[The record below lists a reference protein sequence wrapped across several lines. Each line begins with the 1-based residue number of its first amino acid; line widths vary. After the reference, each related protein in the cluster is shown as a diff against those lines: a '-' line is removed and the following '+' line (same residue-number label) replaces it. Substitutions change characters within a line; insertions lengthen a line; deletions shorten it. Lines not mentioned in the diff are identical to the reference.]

1 MCNGKTELVSGL
13 ISVLIIIS
21 VFGSV
26 LAKVV
31 LLVSWF
37 IGLFAIK
44 MLQSKGKKNYLRCH
58 GEEAQE
64 KPPGL

>member
-1 MCNGKTELVSGL
+1 MF
-13 ISVLIIIS
+13 I
-21 VFGSV
+21 
-26 LAKVV
+26 
-31 LLVSWF
+31 

-44 MLQSKGKKNYLRCH
+44 KVQSKEKKKKKKYLRCH